1 MLVIIPS
8 EQNLRST
15 RWSRQA
21 LENAGHDL
29 LIASHSDRAAIW
41 VPKADGVPEVVWSK
55 GFAADALVAETRSL
69 DQDQLRRLSL
79 EGIPITFD
87 AADGPHDKNGLLS
100 PSTYQSAA
108 LWPLTFEGILIGI
121 AGCYFRRPRQWR
133 DSDLRRMAA
142 FIQQTASALHH
153 AQRRD
158 ADLSRQE
165 RMAGLFGLSAAL
177 NQLDDPEAM
186 ATVVLD
192 TALELLPAESGAVFV
207 LDHHQTFLRVSAAR
221 GSPER
226 WLGQLLPRQEGL
238 PWRCLIAGRLYLT
251 QPAESGRPAAV
262 EEVPIGQGT
271 AVWAPIRAGLLPLGV
286 LALGLN
292 PTAQCS
298 EDVRA
303 FVERTSQVAGNAL
316 RRGML
321 MQGLQQA
328 QLETVLA
335 LANAVN
341 ARDEYTGDHS
351 KRLAPLAEATARRL
365 GCSDDELEDIRWGA
379 MLHDIG
385 KIAVP
390 DPILLKP
397 GPLTEAEWAIVRR
410 HPEQGEA
417 IVRTVDALRRT
428 ATLIR
433 HHQERYDGKGYPDAL
448 DGDRIPLGARILAV
462 VDAYGAIRDRRPYK
476 DPRSHHEAVDELRR
490 CKGTQFDPRVV
501 DTFLSVIEASPPGA

>member
-1 MLVIIPS
+1 MI
-8 EQNLRST
+8 
-15 RWSRQA
+15 
-21 LENAGHDL
+21 
-29 LIASHSDRAAIW
+29 
-41 VPKADGVPEVVWSK
+41 
-55 GFAADALVAETRSL
+55 
-69 DQDQLRRLSL
+69 
-79 EGIPITFD
+79 
-87 AADGPHDKNGLLS
+87 
-100 PSTYQSAA
+100 
-108 LWPLTFEGILIGI
+108 
-121 AGCYFRRPRQWR
+121 
-133 DSDLRRMAA
+133 
-142 FIQQTASALHH
+142 
-153 AQRRD
+153 
-158 ADLSRQE
+158 
-165 RMAGLFGLSAAL
+165 
-177 NQLDDPEAM
+177 EAM

-192 TALELLPAESGAVFV
+192 TALELLPAESGAVFL

-221 GSPER
+221 GAPEQ

-238 PWRCLIAGRLYLT
+238 PWRCLVAGRLYLT
-251 QPAESGRPAAV
+251 QPAGPGRPAAV

-271 AVWAPIRAGLLPLGV
+271 ALWAPIRAGMIPLGV
-286 LALGLN
+286 LALGLDR
-292 PTAQCS
+292 TMQCT
-298 EDVRA
+298 EDARA

-433 HHQERYDGKGYPDAL
+433 HHQERFDGKGYPDAL

-462 VDAYGAIRDRRPYK
+462 VDAYSAIRDRRPYK
-476 DPRSHHEAVDELRR
+476 NPRTHNEAVAELRR

-501 DTFLSVIEASPPGA
+501 DTFLSVVEASPAGA